1 MSGRW
6 KKWTLRPLVAI
17 FALVLAIV
25 LVVAAIFEFGYAD
38 RWIRSE
44 IITQVHKRTGATV
57 EMGSF
62 HFNPWRLTVGISDL
76 TVHGLEG
83 PGAPPLFHADRVDV
97 GVRILS
103 LFRHQI
109 ALDEVTV
116 NKPEVAVTVD
126 KNGHSNVPSP
136 EHRSPSRPW
145 RTTLFD
151 LRIGQLAL
159 RDGDVSYNNRRAPLA
174 LDGRGFQFT
183 LHYDAPANA
192 ADAYVGNFQ
201 WRQVRLAARRDMPF
215 RFDVSAKFTLHRDA
229 FELQELVWT
238 GPHSQLNLRADLAS
252 FAKPDWD
259 LRYRGKLALDD
270 IRTIFRKP
278 SAPGGVADFSGSA
291 HYASNTAPEGE
302 TPKPGNWTA
311 SGYFNAHDIRMT
323 YEWFHTSGL
332 QTSGDYEVAKRKLVV
347 PNLSARALGGTLEG
361 RLEMDFKG
369 LVFRT
374 NTRLRGASL
383 AATFAALDHDGF
395 PVDSLHWD
403 AAMEV
408 DSVNTWDAAFKDFRT
423 TGTLQWTPP
432 ATLAPGLIP
441 ASAHF
446 QYDYD
451 NDKKV
456 VAITQSQITTPKA
469 EVDVDGTL
477 GRDDSAL
484 ETQFRTDDLV
494 DWDDFIDAIRGPK
507 AEEKKI
513 AGRVVWTGRVL
524 GPIVGPTFAGHM
536 DATDAQYGKL
546 QWDALNGDF
555 EYSPDGFR
563 LSKAT
568 VRRGDSIATID
579 MSLQFD
585 GDWSFL
591 DTSDWTMNAQVNRAA
606 AADLQ
611 EIIGTN
617 YPVTGILSGDIRGS
631 GTREAPIF
639 DADVMFDDIG
649 VKGWTIDSLS
659 GQFHWEVG
667 EVRLTHAVLHES
679 GAEVTGDFSYW
690 PREVRTE
697 FDLNGSGIA
706 LEKIKKL
713 QTSSLPIGGKLGF
726 HVRGGGPLF
735 TPVGEGDITLTGLK
749 LGTEIEGNFNGH
761 LSSDGNTAGITLA
774 SQEPATAKL
783 QGQLSVGLTG
793 EHSISGR
800 LAVTQFD
807 LDPLIGAGL
816 HLSQLTGHSSAD
828 GVFTI
833 SGALSQPDSIEV
845 SADIARISFDY
856 QLVQLS
862 NDHDIKLT
870 YRRNEV
876 RVDQAHL
883 HGPDTDFQFSGSARF
898 DRDRPL
904 HFSLAGS
911 INLRLI
917 KGLLPS
923 LDAKGSTS
931 LNVSVD
937 GTMARPAITGRA
949 TVRNASA
956 VYGDF
961 PVGLSNLSG
970 DLLFNKSRL
979 VFDHV
984 TAEAGGGQL
993 TLSGN
998 VAYGEGPV
1006 HYEITATTTQTR
1018 IRYPTGMSWLAGGTL
1033 QLTGTSSAGLLSG
1046 NVQVQRIL
1054 FAHGVDVAS
1063 FFAAASETSPG
1074 PPSTSN
1080 FLQNLVLDVEGQTGP
1095 GARIEWSGA
1104 HVDIDGD
1111 VRLRGTFD
1119 RPVLLGNVHLLG
1131 GEMPFRGNT
1140 FEITRGDINFANPF
1154 RLDPEL
1160 DVEAT
1165 STISQYQVTIDFTGK
1180 ASHLALNYRSDPPL
1194 PDSDIV
1200 ALLALGSPGE
1210 ESGLRS
1216 SAASQNYGATAL
1228 LSEAISTGVG
1238 SRIEHLFGIS
1248 SFRVDPFVAETAT
1261 ESNAAARVT
1270 IQEQVARGLTI
1281 TYSSNAATSNQYQL
1295 IQVEYAIKRDLS
1307 IVFLRDINGTY
1318 GMDIKWVKHFK

>member
-6 KKWTLRPLVAI
+6 KKWTLRPLAAVLALL
-17 FALVLAIV
+17 LVLV
-25 LVVAAIFEFGYAD
+25 VVVAAIFEFGYAD

-57 EMGSF
+57 QMGSF
-62 HFNPWRLTVGISDL
+62 HFNPWRLTVGVSDL
-76 TVHGLEG
+76 TVHGLEE

-103 LFRHQI
+103 LFRHQV
-109 ALDEVTV
+109 ALDEVIV
-116 NKPEVAVTVD
+116 DEPEVAVTVD

-136 EHRSPSRPW
+136 ERRSPSRPW

-159 RDGDVSYNNRRAPLA
+159 RDGGVSYNNRRTPLS

-183 LHYDAPANA
+183 LHYEAPANA
-192 ADAYVGNFQ
+192 ADSYVGNFE

-215 RFDVSAKFTLHRDA
+215 RFDVSAKFTLHRDS
-229 FELQELVWT
+229 FDLQELVWT
-238 GPHSQLNLRADLAS
+238 GPHSQLNLRASLAS

-259 LRYRGKLALDD
+259 LWYRGRLSLDD

-278 SAPGGVADFSGSA
+278 TAPAGIADFSGRA
-291 HYASNTAPEGE
+291 HYASSAAPEGE
-302 TPKPGNWTA
+302 TPKPGDWTA
-311 SGYFNAHDIRMT
+311 SGYFNAHDVRMS
-323 YEWFHTSGL
+323 YEWFHATGL

-347 PNLSARALGGTLEG
+347 PNLSAHALGGTLDG

-369 LVFRT
+369 LRFRT
-374 NTRLRGASL
+374 DTRLRGSSL

-395 PVDSLHWD
+395 PVNALHWD

-423 TGTLQWTPP
+423 AGTMLWTPP
-432 ATLAPGLIP
+432 PTLAPGMIP

-446 QYDYD
+446 TYDYD
-451 NDKKV
+451 NHKKV
-456 VAITQSQITTPKA
+456 VLVTQSQITTPKA

-484 ETQFRTDDLV
+484 ETQFRTDDLL
-494 DWDDFIDAIRGPK
+494 DWDDFINAIRGPN
-507 AEEKKI
+507 AERKRI
-513 AGRVVWTGRVL
+513 AGRVDWTGRVL

-536 DATDAQYGKL
+536 DAAGAQYGQL
-546 QWDALNGDF
+546 QRDALNGDF

-563 LSKAT
+563 LMKAT
-568 VRRGDSIATID
+568 VRRGQSAATID
-579 MSLQFD
+579 MSLDFD

-591 DTSDWTMNAQVNRAA
+591 ETSDWTMNAQVNRAA

-617 YPVTGILSGDIRGS
+617 YPVTGLLSGDIRGS

-639 DADVMFDDIG
+639 DANVVFDDIG
-649 VKGWTIDSLS
+649 VMGWTIDSLT
-659 GQFHWEVG
+659 GQFHWEEG
-667 EVRLTHAVLHES
+667 QVRLTRAVLHE
-679 GAEVTGDFSYW
+679 GAAEVTGDFSYW
-690 PREVRTE
+690 PHELRTE

-713 QTSSLPIGGKLGF
+713 QTPSLAIAGKLGF
-726 HVRGGGPLF
+726 HLRGGGPLF
-735 TPVGEGDITLTGLK
+735 TPSGEGDVTLTSLK
-749 LGTEIEGNFNGH
+749 LGTEVEGNFDGH
-761 LSSDGNTAGITLA
+761 LSSDGNVAKITLA
-774 SQEPATAKL
+774 SREPAAAKL

-793 EHSISGR
+793 EHSIAGR

-833 SGALSQPDSIEV
+833 AGALSQPDSIEV
-845 SADIARISFDY
+845 NADIARISFDY

-862 NDHDIKLT
+862 NDRDIKLT

-883 HGPDTDFQFSGSARF
+883 HGPDTDFEFSGSARF
-898 DRDRPL
+898 DRDRPV

-917 KGLLPS
+917 RGLLPA
-923 LDAKGSTS
+923 LDAHGSTS

-961 PVGLSNLSG
+961 PVGLSKLNG

-993 TLSGN
+993 ALSGN

-1006 HYEITATTTQTR
+1006 RYEISATTAQTR

-1033 QLTGTSSAGLLSG
+1033 QLSGTSSAGLLSG

-1054 FAHGVDVAS
+1054 FAQGVDVAS

-1074 PPSTSN
+1074 PPSTST
-1080 FLQNLVLDVEGQTGP
+1080 FLQNLALDVEGQTSP

-1154 RLDPEL
+1154 RLDPEI

-1194 PDSDIV
+1194 PDTDIV

-1210 ESGLRS
+1210 EGGLRS
-1216 SAASQNYGATAL
+1216 SATSQNYGATAL

>member
-1 MSGRW
+1 
-6 KKWTLRPLVAI
+6 LALVIVVAVVAI
-17 FALVLAIV
+17 FEL
-25 LVVAAIFEFGYAD
+25 GYAD

-44 IITQVHKRTGATV
+44 IVTQVHKRTGATV

-62 HFNPWRLTVGISDL
+62 HFNPWHLTVGISNL
-76 TVHGLEG
+76 TIHGLEG
-83 PGAPPLFHADRVDV
+83 PGTPPLFHADRIDV

-103 LFRHQI
+103 LFRHQV
-109 ALDEVTV
+109 ALDEVIV
-116 NKPEVAVTVD
+116 EKPEVAVTVD
-126 KNGHSNVPSP
+126 KNGQSNVPSP
-136 EHRSPSRPW
+136 ERRSPGRPW

-151 LRIGQLAL
+151 LRIAQLAL
-159 RDGDVSYNNRRAPLA
+159 RDGGVTYDNRRVPLA
-174 LDGRGFQFT
+174 LDGRDFQFT

-192 ADAYVGNFQ
+192 ADSYVGNFQ
-201 WRQVRLAARRDMPF
+201 WRQVRLAARRDLPF
-215 RFDVSAKFTLHRDA
+215 RFDVSTKFTLHRDA

-238 GPHSQLNLRADLAS
+238 GPHSQLNLRANLAS

-259 LRYRGKLALDD
+259 LWYRGKLSLDD
-270 IRTIFRKP
+270 IRAIFRKP
-278 SAPGGVADFSGSA
+278 TAPRGITDFSGRA
-291 HYASNTAPEGE
+291 HYASKTAPEGGTSE
-302 TPKPGNWTA
+302 PGDWTA
-311 SGYFNAHDIRMT
+311 SGYFNAHDVRMT
-323 YEWFHTSGL
+323 YEWFHASGL

-347 PNLSARALGGTLEG
+347 PNLSAHALGGTLDG

-369 LVFRT
+369 LAFRT
-374 NTRLRGASL
+374 TTRLRGSSL

-423 TGTLQWTPP
+423 AGSMQWGPP
-432 ATLAPGLIP
+432 ATLAPEMIP

-456 VAITQSQITTPKA
+456 VRITQSQITTPKA

-484 ETQFRTDDLV
+484 ETQFRTDDLL
-494 DWDDFIDAIRGPK
+494 DWDDFINAIRGPN
-507 AEEKKI
+507 AETKKI
-513 AGRVVWTGRVL
+513 AGRVDWTGRVL

-536 DATDAQYGKL
+536 DATGAQYGQL

-568 VRRGDSIATID
+568 VRRGQSLATID
-579 MSLQFD
+579 ISLQFD

-591 DTSDWTMNAQVNRAA
+591 ETSDWTMNAQVNRAA

-611 EIIGTN
+611 EIIGTS
-617 YPVTGILSGDIRGS
+617 YPVTGILSGDVRGS
-631 GTREAPIF
+631 GTRQAPIF
-639 DADVMFDDIG
+639 DANVVFDDIG
-649 VKGWTIDSLS
+649 VKGWTIDRLS
-659 GQFHWEVG
+659 GQFHWEEG
-667 EVRLTHAVLHES
+667 QVRLTHAVLHEG

-690 PREVRTE
+690 PHEVRTE
-697 FDLNGSGIA
+697 FDLNGTGIA

-726 HVRGGGPLF
+726 HLRGAGPLF
-735 TPVGEGDITLTGLK
+735 TPAGEGDVTLTNLR
-749 LGTEIEGNFNGH
+749 LGTEVEGNFDGH
-761 LSSDGNTAGITLA
+761 LSSDGNTASIALA
-774 SQEPATAKL
+774 SREPAAAKL

-833 SGALSQPDSIEV
+833 SGALSRPDSIEV
-845 SADIARISFDY
+845 NADIARISFDY

-862 NDHDIKLT
+862 NDQDIKLT

-904 HFSLAGS
+904 HFSLGGS

-923 LDAKGSTS
+923 LDARGSTS

-949 TVRNASA
+949 TVHNASA

-961 PVGLSNLSG
+961 PVGLSNLTG

-979 VFDHV
+979 VFDHM

-1006 HYEITATTTQTR
+1006 RYEITATTVQTR

-1054 FAHGVDVAS
+1054 FAQGVDVAS

-1074 PPSTSN
+1074 APSTSS
-1080 FLQNLVLDVEGQTGP
+1080 FLQNLALDVEGQTGP

-1119 RPVLLGNVHLLG
+1119 RPVLLGNVHLLS

-1154 RLDPEL
+1154 RLDPEI

-1210 ESGLRS
+1210 EGGLRS